1 MTKAKHPGGRPTLYR
16 REMCNRLVEAMGK
29 GLTAEAAA
37 ARIGISARSL
47 FYWQQQ
53 HPEFLQAIQEGRQRS
68 QLWWEERALAMAS
81 GEAGNTQIVM
91 LGLRNRSRAA
101 TGWNN
106 DTVKLEHT
114 GPEGGPV
121 EVKAE
126 HKIDIESLS
135 HEQRDQLPPVSGG
148 VRQQTRERAQPFHPL
163 VRIHGQL
170 RKAGHVP
177 QRLFLG
183 RLGLRRFQEFRLQRV
198 QLPKTFV
205 SSY

>member
-1 MTKAKHPGGRPTLYR
+1 MTKPKHAGGRPTLYR
-16 REMCNRLVEAMGK
+16 REMCDRLVNAMAG

-68 QLWWEERALAMAS
+68 QLWWEERALAMAN
-81 GEAGNTQIVM
+81 GESGNTQIVV

-121 EVKAE
+121 EVE
-126 HKIDIESLS
+126 STHKIDIAALEP
-135 HEQRDQLPPVSGG
+135 EQRDQL
-148 VRQQTRERAQPFHPL
+148 REIL
-163 VRIHGQL
+163 L
-170 RKAGHVP
+170 NLKALATKAV
-177 QRLFLG
+177 
-183 RLGLRRFQEFRLQRV
+183 
-198 QLPKTFV
+198 
-205 SSY
+205 

>member
-1 MTKAKHPGGRPTLYR
+1 MTKPKHAGGRPTLYR
-16 REMCNRLVEAMGK
+16 REMCDRLVEAMAG

-68 QLWWEERALAMAS
+68 QLWWEERALAMAN

-135 HEQRDQLPPVSGG
+135 HEQRDQL
-148 VRQQTRERAQPFHPL
+148 REILLSA
-163 VRIHGQL
+163 
-170 RKAGHVP
+170 KA
-177 QRLFLG
+177 LG
-183 RLGLRRFQEFRLQRV
+183 IKEV
-198 QLPKTFV
+198 
-205 SSY
+205 

>member
-1 MTKAKHPGGRPTLYR
+1 MTKLKHAGGRPTLYR
-16 REMCNRLVEAMGK
+16 REMGDRLVDAMAG

-68 QLWWEERALAMAS
+68 QLWWEERALAMAN
-81 GEAGNTQIVM
+81 GESGNTQIVM

-101 TGWNN
+101 SGWNN
-106 DTVKLEHT
+106 ETVKLEHT

-126 HKIDIESLS
+126 HKIDIEALS
-135 HEQRDQLPPVSGG
+135 HEQRDQL
-148 VRQQTRERAQPFHPL
+148 REILLAA
-163 VRIHGQL
+163 
-170 RKAGHVP
+170 KA
-177 QRLFLG
+177 LG
-183 RLGLRRFQEFRLQRV
+183 IKKSKEANI
-198 QLPKTFV
+198 
-205 SSY
+205 S

>member
-1 MTKAKHPGGRPTLYR
+1 VSQLSQGAWPTPT
-16 REMCNRLVEAMGK
+16 EKSAAQHVVPAA
-29 GLTAEAAA
+29 AEAAA

-68 QLWWEERALAMAS
+68 QLWWEERALAMAN
-81 GEAGNTQIVM
+81 GESGNTQIVM

-135 HEQRDQLPPVSGG
+135 HEQRDQL
-148 VRQQTRERAQPFHPL
+148 REILLAA
-163 VRIHGQL
+163 
-170 RKAGHVP
+170 KA
-177 QRLFLG
+177 LG
-183 RLGLRRFQEFRLQRV
+183 TKAV
-198 QLPKTFV
+198 
-205 SSY
+205 

>member
-1 MTKAKHPGGRPTLYR
+1 MTKPKHAGGRPTLYR
-16 REMCNRLVEAMGK
+16 REMCDRLVNAMAG

-68 QLWWEERALAMAS
+68 QLWWEERALAMAN
-81 GEAGNTQIVM
+81 GESGNTQIVV

-126 HKIDIESLS
+126 HKIDIASLEP
-135 HEQRDQLPPVSGG
+135 EQRDQL
-148 VRQQTRERAQPFHPL
+148 REIL
-163 VRIHGQL
+163 L
-170 RKAGHVP
+170 NLKALATKAV
-177 QRLFLG
+177 
-183 RLGLRRFQEFRLQRV
+183 
-198 QLPKTFV
+198 
-205 SSY
+205 

>member
-1 MTKAKHPGGRPTLYR
+1 
-16 REMCNRLVEAMGK
+16 MCDRLVEAMAG

-47 FYWQQQ
+47 FNWQKQ
-53 HPEFLQAIQEGRQRS
+53 HPEFLQAIQEGRQRF
-68 QLWWEERALAMAS
+68 QLWWEERALAMAN

-135 HEQRDQLPPVSGG
+135 HEQRDQL
-148 VRQQTRERAQPFHPL
+148 REILLAA
-163 VRIHGQL
+163 
-170 RKAGHVP
+170 KA
-177 QRLFLG
+177 LG
-183 RLGLRRFQEFRLQRV
+183 T
-198 QLPKTFV
+198 KTV
-205 SSY
+205 

>member
-1 MTKAKHPGGRPTLYR
+1 MTKPKHAGGRPTLYR
-16 REMCNRLVEAMGK
+16 REMCDRLVEAMAG

-68 QLWWEERALAMAS
+68 QLWWEERALAMAN
-81 GEAGNTQIVM
+81 GESGNTQIVV

-126 HKIDIESLS
+126 HKIDIASLEP
-135 HEQRDQLPPVSGG
+135 EQRDQL
-148 VRQQTRERAQPFHPL
+148 REIL
-163 VRIHGQL
+163 L
-170 RKAGHVP
+170 NLKALATKAV
-177 QRLFLG
+177 
-183 RLGLRRFQEFRLQRV
+183 
-198 QLPKTFV
+198 
-205 SSY
+205 

>member
-1 MTKAKHPGGRPTLYR
+1 MAKPKHAGGRPTLYR
-16 REMCNRLVEAMGK
+16 RETCAQLAEAMAG

-53 HPEFLQAIQEGRQRS
+53 HPEFLQAIQEGRQKS
-68 QLWWEERALAMAS
+68 QLWWEERALAMA
-81 GEAGNTQIVM
+81 GGAAGNTQIVM

-126 HKIDIESLS
+126 HKINIAALEP
-135 HEQRDQLPPVSGG
+135 EQRDQL
-148 VRQQTRERAQPFHPL
+148 RQILLAA
-163 VRIHGQL
+163 
-170 RKAGHVP
+170 KALAAKAV
-177 QRLFLG
+177 
-183 RLGLRRFQEFRLQRV
+183 
-198 QLPKTFV
+198 
-205 SSY
+205 